1 VFNLV
6 RLRKQSDTEFPL
18 PQPKARWNALVKI
31 GATQGVDQVRRC
43 QSPNAASLH
52 KLSNQFSMLDDSD
65 DPYSRRGDYP
75 GRALADGDE
84 GTEAVGNQ
92 IGKVTLRVGM
102 IAQFTLKQR

>member
-1 VFNLV
+1 
-6 RLRKQSDTEFPL
+6 
-18 PQPKARWNALVKI
+18 
-31 GATQGVDQVRRC
+31 
-43 QSPNAASLH
+43 
-52 KLSNQFSMLDDSD
+52 MLDDSD